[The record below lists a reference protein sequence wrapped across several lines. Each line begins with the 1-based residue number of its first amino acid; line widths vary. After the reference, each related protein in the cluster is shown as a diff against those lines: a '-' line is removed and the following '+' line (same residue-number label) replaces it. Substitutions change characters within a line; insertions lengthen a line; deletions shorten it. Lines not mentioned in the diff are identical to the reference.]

1 MVKLTHNFKGE
12 IFEVYRNLKGRNN
25 MKQFKLTFRA
35 GKKSFALVIDA
46 KDMKEVE
53 EKVKREYSIYGPVT
67 IVSRLTL
74 R

>member
-1 MVKLTHNFKGE
+1 
-12 IFEVYRNLKGRNN
+12 

-46 KDMKEVE
+46 KDMKEAE

>member
-1 MVKLTHNFKGE
+1 
-12 IFEVYRNLKGRNN
+12 

-35 GKKSFALVIDA
+35 GSKSFTLIVDA
-46 KDMKEVE
+46 KDMKEAE
-53 EKVKREYSIYGPVT
+53 EKVKREYSYYGPVT

>member
-1 MVKLTHNFKGE
+1 M
-12 IFEVYRNLKGRNN
+12 YRNLKGRNN

-35 GKKSFALVIDA
+35 GKKSFTLVIDA
-46 KDMKEVE
+46 KDMKEAE